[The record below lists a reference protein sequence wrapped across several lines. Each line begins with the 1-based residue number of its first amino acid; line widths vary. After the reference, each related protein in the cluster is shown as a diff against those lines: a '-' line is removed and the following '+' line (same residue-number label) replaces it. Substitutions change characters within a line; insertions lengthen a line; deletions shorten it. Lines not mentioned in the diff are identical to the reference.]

1 MNDFQHFTP
10 YQVPEVRAA
19 NKNNSTKT
27 IIIAI
32 CLICFTCCLFVVC
45 FGAIILLAKNK
56 PIKQDAEATKI
67 IEYTATLQPTE
78 SILPTTEYTETPVP
92 ITTPVPTVT
101 IVATDMPPE
110 KPQVGYTAPDFSLE
124 SMSGEQVQL
133 SSLRGNPV
141 VLNFWT
147 SWCGYCAD
155 EMPDFQDA
163 YDTYKDDGLIILAI
177 NVTVDD
183 TRNDAINYIDEFGF
197 SMPVL
202 FDDKGDAMRKYNV
215 NGYPNS
221 FFIDSSG
228 VIQDVA
234 YGYIDA
240 YTLESMLQSILN

>member
-1 MNDFQHFTP
+1 MNDYQHFNP
-10 YQVPEVRAA
+10 SQAPEVQAA
-19 NKNNSTKT
+19 NKSNSTKT

-32 CLICFTCCLFVVC
+32 CLTCFACCLFVVC
-45 FGAIILLAKNK
+45 FGAILLLAKNK
-56 PIKQDAEATKI
+56 PIKPNVEATKK

-78 SILPTTEYTETPVP
+78 STLPTTEYTGTPAP
-92 ITTPVPTVT
+92 TTTPVPTAT

-110 KPQVGYTAPDFSLE
+110 KPQIGYTAPDFLLE
-124 SMSGEQVQL
+124 SMNGEQVQL

-155 EMPDFQDA
+155 EMPDFQEA

-183 TRNDAINYIDEFGF
+183 TRNDAIDYVNESGY

-202 FDDKGDAMRKYNV
+202 FDDNGDAIRKYNV

-221 FFIDSSG
+221 FFIDTLG
-228 VIQDVA
+228 IIQDVA